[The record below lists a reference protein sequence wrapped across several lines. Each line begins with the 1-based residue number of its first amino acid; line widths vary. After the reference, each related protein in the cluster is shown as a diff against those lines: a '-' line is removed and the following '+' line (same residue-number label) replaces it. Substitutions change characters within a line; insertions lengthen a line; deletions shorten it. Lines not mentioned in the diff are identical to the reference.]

1 MWYVRRLLVDGN
13 GEGPAASAAGGRRA
27 VWLACAT
34 CAWAWLFSLQS
45 FYYAAGGTFGG
56 NAFPPVLVQPLLRRE
71 PAAVS
76 LMWSTGA
83 LKVLVGLFALAL
95 VARPRAWLPR
105 WLLLGAAC
113 FGVLLMAGYEA
124 LASLVQH
131 ALMVAG
137 VLPIPPE
144 LGAESARW
152 HLWLFD
158 PWWLLGAILLALTAW
173 QGRHRPPPQ
182 VEGAQRR

>member
-13 GEGPAASAAGGRRA
+13 GECPAASAAGGRRA

-56 NAFPPVLVQPLLRRE
+56 NAFPPVLVEPLLRRE

-83 LKVLVGLFALAL
+83 LPVLVGLFALAL

-105 WLLLGAAC
+105 W
-113 FGVLLMAGYEA
+113 
-124 LASLVQH
+124 
-131 ALMVAG
+131 
-137 VLPIPPE
+137 
-144 LGAESARW
+144 

-158 PWWLLGAILLALTAW
+158 PWWLLGGILLALTAW